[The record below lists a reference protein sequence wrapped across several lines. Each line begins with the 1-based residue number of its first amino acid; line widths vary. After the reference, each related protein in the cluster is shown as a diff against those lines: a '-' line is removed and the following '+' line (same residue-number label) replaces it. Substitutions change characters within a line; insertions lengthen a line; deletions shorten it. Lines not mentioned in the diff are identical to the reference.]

1 MSLILSSDLSSVIDE
16 MSAIELANDIFFAI
30 EEIPTKSRRVQYK
43 LKNKYIAMLS
53 TVERRAERLKWGQA
67 IAVIRDGKAAL
78 VEILDELEKLSS
90 WSI

>member
-30 EEIPTKSRRVQYK
+30 EEIPT
-43 LKNKYIAMLS
+43 
-53 TVERRAERLKWGQA
+53 